1 MMRLAAE
8 VHHTLSPVLIPEHWG
23 SRGKEATRRRRR
35 RSPIIPVL
43 TVAALA
49 VLPFIAYVAAVS
61 NVAHIGYHIYQLS
74 QDIAVLESEHERLQ
88 AIVSSLRAPERIE
101 RLAAARLG
109 LQPPRAGQIAAV
121 PLSPIAMRHAPPR
134 PLGLWERLGA
144 YFHRSEAAAAEPR
157 R

>member
-1 MMRLAAE
+1 LRRTADAAGDHQEARRAVAPRGAPESESAERAAAGRGAPERGVNPGGERARAREMMRVAAE

-61 NVAHIGYHIYQLS
+61 NVPHIGYHLYQLTHE
-74 QDIAVLESEHERLQ
+74 IAVIDSEQERH
-88 AIVSSLRAPERIE
+88 P
-101 RLAAARLG
+101 
-109 LQPPRAGQIAAV
+109 
-121 PLSPIAMRHAPPR
+121 
-134 PLGLWERLGA
+134 
-144 YFHRSEAAAAEPR
+144 
-157 R
+157 

>member
-1 MMRLAAE
+1 
-8 VHHTLSPVLIPEHWG
+8 
-23 SRGKEATRRRRR
+23 
-35 RSPIIPVL
+35 
-43 TVAALA
+43 

-101 RLAAARLG
+101 RLAVVRLG